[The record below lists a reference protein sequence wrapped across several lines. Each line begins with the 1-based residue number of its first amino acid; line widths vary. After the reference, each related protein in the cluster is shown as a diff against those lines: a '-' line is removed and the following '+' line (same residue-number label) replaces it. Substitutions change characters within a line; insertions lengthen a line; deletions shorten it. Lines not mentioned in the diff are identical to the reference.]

1 MSLLTHKKSL
11 LVFGGVIII
20 GGIFFTL
27 KANAT
32 PAKTTVTQSINLSES
47 TNLTSL
53 DTSKITDG
61 VSSAQLSQV
70 DEGLY
75 RLNQNSQPVNAL
87 ATKTTITNHGK
98 TYTIDLHHDGRW
110 SNGQAVT
117 AKDFVYSWKRTLN
130 PKTKSEFTYLFTNIK
145 NADTIA
151 AGKKAPSTLG
161 VKATGKYQLTITL
174 SKPAAYF
181 KKLLA
186 STTFYPLN
194 QTAVKKYGRQYGTTS
209 SKTVYNGPF
218 VATGW
223 NGTNDSWTLKKNSDY
238 RAKKVVKLKTIHYQV
253 IKSGTT
259 AYNLYQANKLDMV
272 TLTGEQNIQNQN
284 NASLKT
290 LAGGRVGFIQYNQK
304 DKVAANRD
312 LRTAISL
319 AINRDQ
325 LVNKVLENGSVTAKS
340 FGVSNMLKNPK
351 TGKDFVTDAYTKNTV
366 AYNLAAAKQLYATA
380 KQQLH
385 RSKLTL
391 TITCAD
397 DDTSHQAA
405 EFIQG
410 QLTSHLKGLTVNVRA
425 MPFTS
430 MLSKVSQGDFQL
442 NLTSWGMD
450 FADPTQALTILT
462 SHSNSNM
469 GHYHSQAFDQA
480 MAKAEGTDAMS
491 ATARYQDLLTAAKTA
506 MRDQAVTPLYES
518 RSHILVKSN
527 LKGVVYNKF
536 SGDMDF
542 RTAYVK

>member
-1 MSLLTHKKSL
+1 MSLLAHKKSL
-11 LVFGGVIII
+11 LVLGGIIII
-20 GGIFFTL
+20 GGIAFTV
-27 KANAT
+27 KANSHAT
-32 PAKTTVTQSINLSES
+32 KTAAVQKINLYES

-75 RLNQNSQPVNAL
+75 RLNKNSQPVNAL

-98 TYTIDLHHDGRW
+98 TYTIDLHHNGRW
-110 SNGQAVT
+110 SNGQKVT
-117 AKDFVYSWKRTLN
+117 AQDFVYSWKRTLN

-145 NADTIA
+145 NADAIA
-151 AGKKAPSTLG
+151 AGKKSANSLG

-186 STTFYPLN
+186 NTTFYPLN
-194 QTAVKKYGRQYGTTS
+194 KTAVQKYGTKYGTTA

-218 VATGW
+218 VVTGW
-223 NGTNDSWTLKKNSDY
+223 TGTNDSWTLKKNPTY
-238 RAKKVVKLKTIHYQV
+238 RAKNVVKLKSISYQV

-272 TLTGEQNIQNQN
+272 TLTGEQNVQNKAN
-284 NASLKT
+284 TALKT
-290 LAGGRVGFIQYNQK
+290 LPAGRVGFIQYNQK
-304 DKVAANRD
+304 DKTAANLD

-319 AINRDQ
+319 AINRKQ
-325 LVNKVLENGSVTAKS
+325 LVNKVLENGSVAAKS

-351 TGKDFVTDAYTKNTV
+351 TGTDFVTDAKVKNTV
-366 AYNLAAAKQLYATA
+366 DYNLTEAKKLLATA
-380 KQQLH
+380 KKQLH
-385 RSKLTL
+385 RSQLTL

-410 QLTSHLKGLTVNVRA
+410 QLTSHLSGVKVNVRA

-430 MLSKVSQGDFQL
+430 MLTKVSQGDFQL
-442 NLTSWGMD
+442 NLTSWGID
-450 FADPTQALTILT
+450 FADPAQVLTILT
-462 SHSNSNM
+462 THSNSNM
-469 GHYHSQAFDQA
+469 GHYTNKTYDQA
-480 MAKAEGTDAMS
+480 VAKADGSDAMNT
-491 ATARYQDLLTAAKTA
+491 TARYQDLVKAAKTA
-506 MRDQAVTPLYES
+506 MQDQAVTPLYEG
-518 RSHILVKSN
+518 RSHILVKSH
-527 LKGVVYNKF
+527 LKGVVYNQF
-536 SGDMDF
+536 SGDMNF